1 LKHIV
6 DAAGKAKK
14 DPTQLKAGESKNIPT
29 TKPTHGDNAGRQS
42 NANKSGINAE
52 LVESNVKP
60 ISQGEWVAS
69 KNAQQRSQAKS
80 AIGELAFHADNHD
93 NNNNNNTQNINIV
106 PPINIVPTPR
116 KPAIAESH
124 VV

>member
-1 LKHIV
+1 MKHIV
-6 DAAGKAKK
+6 DATGKEKK
-14 DPTQLKAGESKNIPT
+14 DPRQLKAGESKNAPT
-29 TKPTHGDNAGRQS
+29 TKPTYGDNATKQS

-60 ISQGEWVAS
+60 IIQGEWVPS

-93 NNNNNNTQNINIV
+93 NNNNTQNINIV
-106 PPINIVPTPR
+106 PPINIIPTPR

>member
-93 NNNNNNTQNINIV
+93 NNNNNINIV

>member
-1 LKHIV
+1 MKHIV

-69 KNAQQRSQAKS
+69 RNAQQRSQAKS